1 MMKYIIS
8 RCLVLVSIFT
18 TTLSHAQLQINP
30 NGAITPEQAVQDILI
45 GAGINAFNVT
55 FNGSAAN
62 ALISTPSVLE
72 FNSGA
77 TGFPISSGVLM
88 QTMNAPS
95 VLNDAD
101 LVTLSGQ
108 SVTNGVVIEFD
119 FIPTGD
125 TLSFNYIFASSE
137 YTSYTC
143 SSFNDVFGFFIS
155 GPGISGPYTNGA
167 VNLATV
173 PGTTIPVAINT
184 VNSGSAGWN
193 DPAYCAA
200 ADPNWQA
207 NSVYFTLSYN
217 PIISSTPN
225 VAAFNGGTIVLS
237 ANSDLVCN
245 QVYHIKL
252 AIANAVDQA
261 LDSGVFLEANSF
273 ASEAI
278 EVAVATVSGDT
289 TVIEGC
295 TTAELMFIRPQSQ
308 LADTMTVS
316 YTIGG
321 TAIMGTDYNNLINP
335 VQFLPGEDTLVLTI
349 DPTFDGISDNGEYV
363 TITVVTI
370 NNCGD
375 TIISTGTLWIIDSV
389 QIDIDHIDPIAY
401 CVDDSVM
408 VTVSASGG
416 AIPYTYSWSDGQSG
430 DTVYLPTPF
439 GTTSGSVDYIVTATD
454 DCGYTGTD
462 TVTVTINQTL
472 AIDTLIQ
479 YPASACVPDGA
490 VSAFVSGLTGVPL
503 YNWNGPGASNPNFF
517 NATVWQNLSSG
528 WFYFTVTDNVC
539 SVSDSI
545 FLEMDN
551 PPIAQLSPVNNSGCS
566 PVVVNFTNSSQNAV
580 TYTWDMGG
588 GNVYTVSTTA
598 SQQASFTENTMVM
611 LVAADANDC
620 KDTTYA
626 FVTVVLCGCTD
637 QNATNYD
644 PTAIQDDGSCLYPE
658 PIIVAPN
665 VFTPNGDNDNDVFEL
680 QSEYAILIEL
690 TIHNRW
696 GNVLFNDSG
705 LNPVWNGKTKGG
717 ENAED
722 GTYFYTYKATGID
735 GTTIEGHGFFNLFR

>member
-1 MMKYIIS
+1 MKHLFSPFLVVIS
-8 RCLVLVSIFT
+8 MVITTSVSF
-18 TTLSHAQLQINP
+18 SQLQINP
-30 NGAITPEQAVQDILI
+30 NGAITPTQAVQDILI
-45 GAGINAFNVT
+45 GAGIQAFNVT
-55 FNGSAAN
+55 YNGSAAN
-62 ALISTPSVLE
+62 ANISTPSVVE
-72 FNSGA
+72 FSSGA
-77 TGFPISSGVLM
+77 TSFPVSSGVLM
-88 QTMNAPS
+88 QTQGATS
-95 VLNDAD
+95 VFNDAD
-101 LVTLSGQ
+101 LVALAGQ
-108 SVTNGVVIEFD
+108 SVTNGVIIEFD

-125 TLSFNYIFASSE
+125 TLSFKYIFASSE

-155 GPGISGPYTNGA
+155 GPGISGPFTNSA

-173 PGTTIPVAINT
+173 PGSSIPVAINT

-217 PIISSTPN
+217 TIYSSTPE
-225 VAAFNGGTIVLS
+225 VGGFNGCTIVLS

-245 QVYHIKL
+245 QTYHIKL

-273 ASEAI
+273 SSEVI

-295 TTAELMFIRPQSQ
+295 TEAELMFIRPQSQ
-308 LADTMTVS
+308 LGDTMLVD
-316 YTIGG
+316 YTITG
-321 TAIMGTDYNNLINP
+321 TATMGTDYNNLPNP

-349 DPTFDGISDNGEYV
+349 NPIQDGISDNQEFI
-363 TITVVTI
+363 TITVTTI

-389 QIDIDHIDPIAY
+389 NILIDHIDPTAY
-401 CVDDSVM
+401 CVDDSVL

-416 AIPYTYSWSDGQSG
+416 APPYTYTWSDGQTGTSA
-430 DTVYLPTPF
+430 YLQTPF
-439 GTTSGSVDYIVTATD
+439 NTLTGTVDYYVTATD

-462 TVTVTINQTL
+462 TVTVTLNQTL
-472 AIDTLIQ
+472 VIDTLIQ

-490 VSAFVSGLTGVPL
+490 VSAIVSGLTGVPL
-503 YNWNGPGASNPNFF
+503 YNWNGPGASNPNFY
-517 NATVWQNLSSG
+517 NATVWQDLSSG
-528 WFYFTVTDNVC
+528 WYYFTVTDNVC
-539 SVSDSI
+539 SVSDSV

-580 TYTWDMGG
+580 SYTWDMGG

-598 SQQASFTENTMVM
+598 NQQASFTENTTVM

-620 KDTTYA
+620 RDTTYA

-637 QNATNYD
+637 PNAVNYD
-644 PTAIQDDGSCLYPE
+644 PTAVQDDGGCQYPE

-665 VFTPNGDNDNDVFEL
+665 VFTPNGDDDNDVFEL
-680 QSEYAILIEL
+680 DSQYAILIEL
-690 TIHNRW
+690 TIMNRW
-696 GNVLFNDSG
+696 GNVLFLESG
-705 LNPVWNGKTKGG
+705 VNPVWNGKTKGG

-735 GTTIEGHGFFNLFR
+735 GTTVEGHGFFNLFR